1 MERRTF
7 LRTGVAAGL
16 LGAGGTA
23 VAPNLFGSTRPSR
36 LNRLFRSAPNGPV
49 RLSSNENPLGISPA
63 AREAIID
70 ALTVANRYPGT
81 TSREIVEVLAQKHEV
96 RPDNIVLGAGS
107 TEVLQMTVQAMA
119 KPGVQLIVPD
129 PTFEDVPRYAG
140 PFELPVEK
148 VPLLPDLSHDLDRMS
163 ALAKRTSGPVFVYV
177 CNPNNPTGTVTPS
190 APVEEWIAAAPERV
204 WFVVD
209 EAYYEF
215 AEKAPGYR
223 SALPL
228 IETHRNV
235 IVVRTFSKIHGMAG
249 IRLGYGLA
257 HADTIAEVR
266 KYRSSNSAN
275 QLVLH
280 AARASL
286 ADKEFQARSL
296 EVNHRGIQV
305 AHGVLDELGLEYL
318 PSHTNFLMHRI
329 SGDLRTYIDRMR
341 ERGIQVGRPFP
352 PMLTYNRLSIGLP
365 DEMAIWAEAL
375 RGFRKK
381 GWV

>member
-7 LRTGVAAGL
+7 LRAGIAAGL
-16 LGAGGTA
+16 LGTGGTA
-23 VAPNLFGSTRPSR
+23 VAPRLFGSTSSSR
-36 LNRLFRSAPNGPV
+36 LNRLFGPAPNGPV

-81 TSREIVEVLAQKHEV
+81 TSREFVEVLAEKHEV
-96 RPDNIVLGAGS
+96 KPENIVLGAGS
-107 TEVLQMTVQAMA
+107 TEVLQMAVQAMA
-119 KPGVQLIVPD
+119 KPGVQLIIPD

-140 PFELPVEK
+140 PFELPVER

-163 ALAKRTSGPVFVYV
+163 ELARRATGPVFVYV
-177 CNPNNPTGTVTPS
+177 CNPNNPTGTLTPS

-215 AEKAPGYR
+215 AEKAAGYR
-223 SALPL
+223 TALDL
-228 IETHRNV
+228 IDTHRNV

-249 IRLGYGLA
+249 IRLGYGLG
-257 HADTIAEVR
+257 HADTIAELR
-266 KYRSSNSAN
+266 KYRSASSAN

-280 AARASL
+280 GAKASL
-286 ADKEFQARSL
+286 VNSHGL
-296 EVNHRGIQV
+296 EVAHR
-305 AHGVLDELGLEYL
+305 VLDELDLEYL
-318 PSHTNFLMHRI
+318 PSHTNFFMHRI
-329 SGDLRTYIDRMR
+329 SGDLRTYIGRMR
-341 ERGIQVGRPFP
+341 ERGIQVGRQFP
-352 PMLTYNRLSIGLP
+352 PMLSYNRLSIGLP
-365 DEMAIWAEAL
+365 DEMEIWAEAL
-375 RGFRKK
+375 RGFRTK